1 MFLIKSRA
9 TLTDEKIVITMYN
22 NTFLP
27 WTGVPA
33 ASNVWCM
40 SKNPV
45 ALTVKLRAFDSWDH
59 TISDGWKWQLISSQ
73 LVYFVWN
80 KIRTVPN
87 EVIRRKKIREQRD
100 HVLNELLM
108 TERQYCRDLWLTA
121 QVFRLEDEDYLKQK
135 GVDSATLFGNLLEVM
150 TIKGFNFSTDSY
162 AL

>member
-1 MFLIKSRA
+1 M
-9 TLTDEKIVITMYN
+9 
-22 NTFLP
+22 
-27 WTGVPA
+27 
-33 ASNVWCM
+33 
-40 SKNPV
+40 
-45 ALTVKLRAFDSWDH
+45 
-59 TISDGWKWQLISSQ
+59 
-73 LVYFVWN
+73 
-80 KIRTVPN
+80 
-87 EVIRRKKIREQRD
+87 IRRKKIREQRD